1 MKFPLVSKVSRSTAR
16 RLGLSLIA
24 SLMVLGGFFA
34 YQATGQRESKRQRPK
49 TQTVAVRTQNLSVKV
64 TASGSVVP
72 VQEVNLSP
80 KMSGRLVKLFV
91 DQGDRVEAGQIVAQM
106 DDRDIQAQVRQ
117 QKASVELARA
127 KLAEAR
133 AGSRS
138 EEVAQ
143 AQAQVTAA
151 QSQVNL
157 TQERTVRYQNL
168 FRQGAIAKDQLDETL
183 ANAQSAQANLQQ
195 TQKRV
200 EELKNGTRIEQVD
213 QAEAQLAQA
222 EAALQ
227 SVQVQA
233 EDMSIRSPLSGIV
246 SQKYANVGAFV
257 TPTTSAS
264 ATSSATSTSIVAVAS
279 NLEVLAK
286 IAETDISQIKTG
298 QAVEIQADAFP
309 GQTFKGRV
317 RLVAPS
323 AVVEQ
328 NVTSYQVRVTL
339 GTGQQTLKAGMNVD
353 LSFVGDQ
360 LNDALVIP
368 TVAIVTQQG
377 KTGVMVADDKQ
388 QPQFRPVT
396 IGVSQDEDTQVL
408 QGLKLGE
415 QVFVYQPKSPRQG
428 EQGSPVRFR

>member
-1 MKFPLVSKVSRSTAR
+1 MKIPLVGKVSRSTAR

-34 YQATGQRESKRQRPK
+34 YQATGQRESKRQRPR
-49 TQTVAVRTQNLSVKV
+49 TQTVAARTQNLSVKV
-64 TASGSVVP
+64 TASGSVIP

-91 DQGDRVEAGQIVAQM
+91 DQGDRVEAGQVVAQM

-117 QKASVELARA
+117 QKANVELAGAR
-127 KLAEAR
+127 LAEAR

-138 EEVAQ
+138 EEIAQ
-143 AQAQVTAA
+143 AQAQVAAA

-168 FRQGAIAKDQLDETL
+168 FRQGAIAKDQLDEVL

-200 EELKNGTRIEQVD
+200 EELRNGTRIEQVD

-286 IAETDISQIKTG
+286 IAETDIAQIRTG

-309 GQTFKGRV
+309 GQIFKGRV

-353 LSFVGDQ
+353 LNFVGDR
-360 LNDALVIP
+360 LKDALVIP

-408 QGLKLGE
+408 KGLELGE

-428 EQGSPVRFR
+428 DQGSPMRFR

>member
-1 MKFPLVSKVSRSTAR
+1 MKFPLISQASRPTVR
-16 RLGLSLIA
+16 RLGLLIA
-24 SLMVLGGFFA
+24 SLLVLGGFFA

-49 TQTVAVRTQNLSVKV
+49 TQTVAARTQDLSVKV
-64 TASGSVVP
+64 TASGSVIP

-91 DQGDRVEAGQIVAQM
+91 DQGDRVEAGQVVAQM

-143 AQAQVTAA
+143 AQAQVAAA

-168 FRQGAIAKDQLDETL
+168 FRQGAIAKDQLDEVL
-183 ANAQSAQANLQQ
+183 ANAQSAQATLQQ

-200 EELKNGTRIEQVD
+200 EELKNGTRLEQVD

-233 EDMSIRSPLSGIV
+233 EDMAIRSPLSGIV

-286 IAETDISQIKTG
+286 IAETDIAQIRTG

-309 GQTFKGRV
+309 GQIFKGRV

-339 GTGQQTLKAGMNVD
+339 EKGQQTLKAGMNVD
-353 LSFVGDQ
+353 LNFVGDR
-360 LNDALVIP
+360 LKDALVIP

-408 QGLKLGE
+408 QGLELGE

-428 EQGSPVRFR
+428 DQGSPMRFR

>member
-1 MKFPLVSKVSRSTAR
+1 MKIPLVGKVSRSTAR

-34 YQATGQRESKRQRPK
+34 YQATGQRESKRQRPR
-49 TQTVAVRTQNLSVKV
+49 TQTVAARTQNLSVKV
-64 TASGSVVP
+64 TASGSVIP

-91 DQGDRVEAGQIVAQM
+91 DQGDRVEAGQVVAQM

-117 QKASVELARA
+117 QKANVELAGAR
-127 KLAEAR
+127 LAEAR

-138 EEVAQ
+138 EEIAQ
-143 AQAQVTAA
+143 AQAQVAAA

-168 FRQGAIAKDQLDETL
+168 FRQGAIAKDQLDEVL
-183 ANAQSAQANLQQ
+183 ANAQSAQATLQQ

-200 EELKNGTRIEQVD
+200 EELRNGTRIEQVD

-286 IAETDISQIKTG
+286 IAETDIAQIRTG

-309 GQTFKGRV
+309 GQIFKGRV

-353 LSFVGDQ
+353 LNFVGDR
-360 LNDALVIP
+360 LKDALVIP

-408 QGLKLGE
+408 QGLELGE

-428 EQGSPVRFR
+428 DQGSPMRFR

>member
-1 MKFPLVSKVSRSTAR
+1 MKIPLVGKVSRSTAR

-34 YQATGQRESKRQRPK
+34 YQATGQRESKRQRPR
-49 TQTVAVRTQNLSVKV
+49 TQTVAARTQNLSVKV
-64 TASGSVVP
+64 TASGSVIP

-91 DQGDRVEAGQIVAQM
+91 DQGDRVEAGQVVAQM

-117 QKASVELARA
+117 QKANVELAGAR
-127 KLAEAR
+127 LAEAR

-138 EEVAQ
+138 EEIAQ
-143 AQAQVTAA
+143 AQAQVAAA

-168 FRQGAIAKDQLDETL
+168 FRQGAIAKDQLDEVL

-200 EELKNGTRIEQVD
+200 EELRNGTRIEQVD

-286 IAETDISQIKTG
+286 IAETDIAQIRTG

-309 GQTFKGRV
+309 GQIFKGRV

-353 LSFVGDQ
+353 LNFVGDR
-360 LNDALVIP
+360 LKDALVIP

-408 QGLKLGE
+408 KGLELGE

-428 EQGSPVRFR
+428 DQGSPVRFR

>member
-1 MKFPLVSKVSRSTAR
+1 MKIPLVGKVSRSTAR

-34 YQATGQRESKRQRPK
+34 YQATGQRESKRQRPR
-49 TQTVAVRTQNLSVKV
+49 TQTVAARTQNLSVKV
-64 TASGSVVP
+64 TASGSVIP

-91 DQGDRVEAGQIVAQM
+91 DQGDRVEAGQVVAQM

-117 QKASVELARA
+117 QKANVELAGAR
-127 KLAEAR
+127 LAEAR

-138 EEVAQ
+138 EEIAQ
-143 AQAQVTAA
+143 AQAQVAAA

-168 FRQGAIAKDQLDETL
+168 FRQGAIAKDQLDEVL

-200 EELKNGTRIEQVD
+200 EELRNGTRIEQVD

-286 IAETDISQIKTG
+286 IAETDIAQIKMG

-309 GQTFKGRV
+309 GQIFKGRV

-353 LSFVGDQ
+353 LNFVGDR
-360 LNDALVIP
+360 LKDALVIP

-408 QGLKLGE
+408 KGLELGE

-428 EQGSPVRFR
+428 DQGSPMRFR

>member
-1 MKFPLVSKVSRSTAR
+1 MKIPLVGKVSRSTAR

-34 YQATGQRESKRQRPK
+34 YQATGQRESKRQRPR
-49 TQTVAVRTQNLSVKV
+49 TQTVAARTQNLSVKV
-64 TASGSVVP
+64 TASGSVIP

-91 DQGDRVEAGQIVAQM
+91 DQGDRVEAGQVVAQM

-117 QKASVELARA
+117 QKANVELAGAR
-127 KLAEAR
+127 LAEAR

-138 EEVAQ
+138 EEIAQ
-143 AQAQVTAA
+143 AQAQVAAA

-168 FRQGAIAKDQLDETL
+168 FRQGAIAKDQLDEVL

-200 EELKNGTRIEQVD
+200 EELRNGTRIEQVD

-286 IAETDISQIKTG
+286 IAETDIAQIKMG

-309 GQTFKGRV
+309 GQIFKGRV

-353 LSFVGDQ
+353 LNFVGDR
-360 LNDALVIP
+360 LKDALVIP

-408 QGLKLGE
+408 QGLELGE

-428 EQGSPVRFR
+428 DQGSPMRFR